1 MIDIVLDDNILDRV
15 KNALGIEGEYQD
27 DTISEYIK
35 EVIDFIKKSGVKEHN
50 ISIGVLTRGVADLWN
65 YGSNDGKLSQ
75 YFIQRVS
82 QLALQ

>member
-15 KNALGIEGEYQD
+15 KKALGIEGEYQD

-35 EVIDFIKKSGVKEHN
+35 EVIDFIKKAGVKEHN

-82 QLALQ
+82 QLSLQ

>member
-1 MIDIVLDDNILDRV
+1 MIDIALDDNILDRV
-15 KNALGIEGEYQD
+15 KKALGIEGEYQD

-35 EVIDFIKKSGVKEHN
+35 EVIDFIKKAGVKENN

>member
-15 KNALGIEGEYQD
+15 KKALGIEGEYQD

-35 EVIDFIKKSGVKEHN
+35 EVIDFIKKAGVKENN
-50 ISIGVLTRGVADLWN
+50 ITIGVLTRGVADLWN

>member
-15 KNALGIEGEYQD
+15 KKALGIEGEYQD
-27 DTISEYIK
+27 D
-35 EVIDFIKKSGVKEHN
+35 

>member
-15 KNALGIEGEYQD
+15 KKALGIEGKYQD

-35 EVIDFIKKSGVKEHN
+35 EVIDFIKKSGVKEQN